1 MRLHLD
7 MHNRFGHERTD
18 REVAA
23 AVERHRVIRP
33 SGSLRRR
40 LGHAIMAIGSRLA
53 AEPSLELVR
62 PR

>member
-1 MRLHLD
+1 MGTQLD
-7 MHNRFGHERTD
+7 LYYRFYHERAD

-33 SGSLRRR
+33 AGSIRRR
-40 LGHAIMAIGSRLA
+40 LGHAIIAFGSRLA

>member
-1 MRLHLD
+1 MRTHLD
-7 MHNRFGHERTD
+7 LHYRFWHERID

-23 AVERHRVIRP
+23 AVERRRVIRP
-33 SGSLRRR
+33 AGSIRRR
-40 LGHAIMAIGSRLA
+40 LGHAIIAIGSRLA